1 MDASDIIRMRNANTQ
16 FSYLAKNVLG
26 KKCYSDRSLDISGG
40 CPLQFSSY
48 AQKYLLKEGAK
59 DLSGYAPPPPPTY
72 NNKLGFY
79 TLEVIDG
86 YDTYQYRFY
95 DGWGPLINSGIS
107 ISYTIDFFYNSQGFQ
122 YALFYNGSNYR
133 FQILDSTGFIINT
146 IQYNA
151 DYSYYIPGPR
161 YGILCYIDPTDT
173 TNTFLL
179 IDPQTNSVKTF
190 ISGKHFRGSFGVTGS
205 AVSFLL
211 DQGGIYYFYIWL
223 FSSAQ
228 PYLALTATDYT
239 IADTTAIMD
248 HVAVASASGAN
259 GTDYD
264 TVSVLLANGS
274 LLSYTLP
281 TSYSS
286 IYIYYYG
293 INNSRLSLF
302 GNIGGSIDTYIFT
315 LDENFKNPI
324 LLPASEYNPNGKSTS
339 GGGYISLYQDSL
351 TAQTNNITY
360 MVLEDQPYEA
370 PLYAVS
376 TFTLFDGIRE
386 PFINTFPLACSN
398 IGVNSNGVT
407 IIAYDKGI
415 STLNS
420 YVLTAPSTITSTI
433 LNTREF
439 DTSKLYSFF
448 SANMND
454 YFYIDYHA
462 PGSSPPSSYYC
473 IDVATNTVA
482 FGDGLPTGGS
492 PFIVVSGN
500 SLCRVSSE
508 DDRLLYFNPSFQ
520 GFDTTTNVTNDN
532 IYISYPDL
540 ASGCIFSINTDA
552 SFNILT
558 SNTYNSNYST
568 PPLNVFDDDIGVYS
582 VISDNFNIFASVDD
596 TIRVFNINSNGVLY
610 YSSNIPCT
618 SFTNV
623 YVQNTPSNIMWAFQ
637 NNNND
642 SASYIN
648 YNIPSS
654 SFTNFTESNVI
665 SYTLRTN
672 YYYTWYNK

>member
-1 MDASDIIRMRNANTQ
+1 MRNANSQ
-16 FSYLAKNVLG
+16 FCYYKINVLD
-26 KKCYSDRSLDISGG
+26 KQNNCSSDACFNLTG
-40 CPLQFSSY
+40 CAPIQYESY
-48 AQKYLLKEGAK
+48 AQKYLLKEGAY
-59 DLSGYAPPPPPTY
+59 DETTIPTY

-122 YALFYNGSNYR
+122 YALFYNESNYR
-133 FQILDSTGFIINT
+133 FQLLDSTGIIIKT
-146 IQYNA
+146 IEYNA
-151 DYSYYIPGPR
+151 DNSIYIPGPR
-161 YGILCYIDPTDT
+161 YGILWYIDPTDT

-190 ISGKHFRGSFGVTGS
+190 ISGKNFGGAFGVTGS

-211 DQGGIYYFYIWL
+211 DQGGIFYFYIWP

-248 HVAVASASGAN
+248 HVAVASVSGEN

-324 LLPASEYNPNGKSTS
+324 LLPASEYNPNGKPTS

-351 TAQTNNITY
+351 TAQTNNITS

-386 PFINTFPLACSN
+386 PFINTFPLASSN
-398 IGVNSNGVT
+398 IGVNSNGFT
-407 IIAYDKGI
+407 IIAYDEG
-415 STLNS
+415 TTYLYS

-433 LNTREF
+433 LNTGQI
-439 DTSKLYSFF
+439 DTGLNTYNF
-448 SANMND
+448 SIANMND
-454 YFYIDYHA
+454 YWYIEY
-462 PGSSPPSSYYC
+462 PNTSNYVGSPPTSYYL
-473 IDVATNTVA
+473 INTKTNTVA
-482 FGDGLPTGGS
+482 FGGGLPSGGDS
-492 PFIVVSGN
+492 YIVVSGN

-508 DDRLLYFNPSFQ
+508 DGRLLYFNPSFQ
-520 GFDTTTNVTNDN
+520 GFDTTTNVTNGN
-532 IYISYPDL
+532 IYTSYPDL
-540 ASGCIFSINTDA
+540 ASGCIYSINNNA

-568 PPLNVFDDDIGVYS
+568 PPLNVFIDDIGVYS
-582 VISDNFNIFASVDD
+582 VISDNFNILASVDD

-618 SFTNV
+618 NFTNV